1 MGGHQHLCNET
12 SGWETRISLMCQSSW
27 AFDGFISSS
36 TSDPEELA
44 GRGRDCCCELMGGG
58 ARAPP
63 SRRQRVGGGVG
74 ARRRRGGR
82 AQRGRKIKLGVAWCE
97 VLGDTT
103 MSPPAPVL
111 VLAALWRSTE
121 QGGGFW
127 GHPPVPVQSGGIAPS
142 SGTLPALWLRSVD
155 HTTCT
160 GLAKGSGNKKKKNP
174 YALKSHVYLSLFIVP
189 AMLSILVFSSF
200 SPSFLFLGP

>member
-1 MGGHQHLCNET
+1 MGGQQHLCNET

-74 ARRRRGGR
+74 ARRRRGEAG
-82 AQRGRKIKLGVAWCE
+82 K
-97 VLGDTT
+97 
-103 MSPPAPVL
+103 
-111 VLAALWRSTE
+111 
-121 QGGGFW
+121 
-127 GHPPVPVQSGGIAPS
+127 
-142 SGTLPALWLRSVD
+142 
-155 HTTCT
+155 
-160 GLAKGSGNKKKKNP
+160 
-174 YALKSHVYLSLFIVP
+174 
-189 AMLSILVFSSF
+189 
-200 SPSFLFLGP
+200 